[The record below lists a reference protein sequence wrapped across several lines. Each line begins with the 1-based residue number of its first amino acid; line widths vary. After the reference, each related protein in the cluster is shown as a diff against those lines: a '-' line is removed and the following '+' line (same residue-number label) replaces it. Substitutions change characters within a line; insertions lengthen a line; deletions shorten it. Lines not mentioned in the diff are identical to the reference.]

1 MALGDDLSPPNV
13 AKAILVIHSILEFHY
28 SPGPLHLVV
37 FLLFFLQHHPS
48 IPGSQLAITA
58 HDKWTRPPYFWSG
71 RHQDPGPGS
80 TRRPRRLREMVLPA
94 LPTATAEPRQQQ

>member
-37 FLLFFLQHHPS
+37 FLPFFFN
-48 IPGSQLAITA
+48 II
-58 HDKWTRPPYFWSG
+58 
-71 RHQDPGPGS
+71 HQFQ
-80 TRRPRRLREMVLPA
+80 VHN
-94 LPTATAEPRQQQ
+94 

>member
-37 FLLFFLQHHPS
+37 FLLFFFNN
-48 IPGSQLAITA
+48 I
-58 HDKWTRPPYFWSG
+58 
-71 RHQDPGPGS
+71 HQFQ
-80 TRRPRRLREMVLPA
+80 VHN
-94 LPTATAEPRQQQ
+94 